1 MGNPQAVVKCKRFV
15 EYNLNRMIREDL
27 FSRGGYESERARVI
41 AKEINNA
48 SCLLDI
54 HSCSAQAPPH
64 ALPASNKHSFRVAS
78 KYGNETLISKNF

>member
-1 MGNPQAVVKCKRFV
+1 LTILLGNPQAVIKGKRFV

-27 FSRGGYESERARVI
+27 FLRGGYESERARVI

-48 SCLLDI
+48 EALLDI

-64 ALPASNKHSFRVAS
+64 ALPASNKPSFLVAS
-78 KYGNETLISKNF
+78 K